1 EREVLTK
8 TKRMTYKEVYDLW
21 LPLYKNSVE
30 ESTYV
35 KTEGIFRNH
44 ILPSL
49 GGYFIDKIDVNMCQ
63 EALYAWFNRLQKFN
77 MVKSYAARVFDFALK
92 RGIIQTNPFNRV
104 EPLRRKKELSFNDD
118 EDDDVN
124 FYSRDELNTFLAHA
138 KKGSDKKA
146 YTMFRLL
153 AYTGIRKGEAL
164 ALRWSDIDFHNK
176 TILINKALGRGINN
190 RLYLKAPKNGE
201 PRSLGVDEETLS
213 ILKQWRTVQKQ

>member
-1 EREVLTK
+1 MIKKYTLQNGETRYMFQIYLGTDPLTGKKRRTTRRGFKTKKDAELGRSRLILEKEREVLTK

-49 GGYFIDKIDVNMCQ
+49 GGYFIEKIDVNMCQ

-124 FYSRDELNTFLAHA
+124 
-138 KKGSDKKA
+138 
-146 YTMFRLL
+146 
-153 AYTGIRKGEAL
+153 
-164 ALRWSDIDFHNK
+164 
-176 TILINKALGRGINN
+176 
-190 RLYLKAPKNGE
+190 
-201 PRSLGVDEETLS
+201 
-213 ILKQWRTVQKQ
+213 